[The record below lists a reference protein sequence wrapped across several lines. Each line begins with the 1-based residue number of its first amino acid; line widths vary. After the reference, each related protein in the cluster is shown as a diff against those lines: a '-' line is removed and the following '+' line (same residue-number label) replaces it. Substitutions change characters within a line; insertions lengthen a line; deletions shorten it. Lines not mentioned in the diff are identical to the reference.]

1 MSWYTIASTIAIP
14 FVVALLKKIKL
25 PSKWAPLAAFA
36 VAGILVGIG
45 KVFGVEQN
53 VNDIAQ
59 AIGKDVGTVQVTLN
73 RMKGKKIYNMA
84 DHTWGLAAPRTT

>member
-59 AIGKDVGTVQVTLN
+59 AILTALGTAGVAVLGYDTA
-73 RMKGKKIYNMA
+73 KKI
-84 DHTWGLAAPRTT
+84 TETK